1 MITKDDVYTF
11 FDKNPAIKISVVE
24 KEAGIPASTIN
35 KARDGSRE
43 LNSKHLTALYPVL
56 RKYGFREGLYEQAK
70 VISVVNHKGGVAKTT
85 TTINL
90 GKALSILGKRV
101 LVIDMDSQGNL
112 SQILGIDEPEHQVV
126 NSLLK
131 NEALPVVEIAENFY
145 LSPSDLDLAYADLEL
160 VQMMGG
166 YNQLKNAIHPIRKD
180 YDYIFIDCPPALNIF
195 TNSALVAS
203 SSCLITLQPEVSAI
217 KGLNNLFERV
227 SQVQSQINYELQIEG
242 VLFTLVDKRLKL
254 HQDMMDNVK
263 DELASFRLFNS
274 HIRLNVA
281 LKESQLT
288 QQDIFSYDPASNGAK
303 DYMALAKEFTNMN
316 ENG

>member
-1 MITKDDVYTF
+1 MITKEDVYAF
-11 FDKNPAIKISVVE
+11 LDKNPAIKISVIE
-24 KEAGIPASTIN
+24 KEAGIPVGTI
-35 KARDGSRE
+35 KKTKDGLRE
-43 LNSKHLTALYPVL
+43 LNSKHLNSLYPVL
-56 RKYGFREGLYEQAK
+56 SKYGFREGLYDQAR

-90 GKALSILGKRV
+90 GKALAMLGKKV

-112 SQILGIDEPEHQVV
+112 SQIMGLDEPEAQVV
-126 NSLLK
+126 HALLK
-131 NEALPVVEIAENFY
+131 NEPLPIVVIDDNLH

-203 SSCLITLQPEVSAI
+203 NSCLITLQPEVSAI
-217 KGLNNLFERV
+217 KGLNNLFERI
-227 SQVQSQINYELQIEG
+227 SQVQQQINYELQVEG

-254 HQDMMDNVK
+254 HQDMMNNIK
-263 DELASFRLFNS
+263 EELASFYLFDTY
-274 HIRLNVA
+274 IRLNVA
-281 LKESQLT
+281 LKESQLA
-288 QQDIFSYDPASNGAK
+288 QQSIFEYDKTSNGAK
-303 DYMALAKEFTNMN
+303 DYMSLAE
-316 ENG
+316 EIIRHNGNG